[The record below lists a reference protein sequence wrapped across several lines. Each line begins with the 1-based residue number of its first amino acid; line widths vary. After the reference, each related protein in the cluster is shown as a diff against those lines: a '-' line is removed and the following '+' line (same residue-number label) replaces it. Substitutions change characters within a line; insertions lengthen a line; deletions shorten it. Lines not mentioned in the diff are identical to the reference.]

1 MTFFTD
7 IINNIQENYMGI
19 LVSIVYALV
28 YVVLGLIFIAL
39 YKKLIRRILRIN
51 TGDKRRATI
60 AKVIISIG
68 KYVIWFLIFMLVLGA
83 FHIDTA
89 PILGS
94 AAILGLAVGLGAQK
108 LVADFISG
116 FFILFEDSFS
126 IGDVVKIDGFKGE
139 VVDIGLRTTKLLDW
153 TGTMKVVNNGD
164 IHTVENYSKFN
175 SIAIIDF
182 GVAYET
188 DLDNM
193 KQIINEFFESKSYTH
208 EAMINSPKYLGVIKM
223 NASDIE
229 CRVIVECEPMGH
241 FQVERDLRNELKKLF
256 EENGIEIPFPQ
267 LVIQNKTSQ

>member
-7 IINNIQENYMGI
+7 LINTIQENYMDI
-19 LVSIVYALV
+19 FMNIVYALV
-28 YVVLGLIFIAL
+28 YIVLGFIFIAL
-39 YKKLIRRILRIN
+39 YKKLISRILRLSK
-51 TGDKRRATI
+51 GDKRRATI
-60 AKVIISIG
+60 GKVIISIG

-83 FHIDTA
+83 FNIDTA

-94 AAILGLAVGLGAQK
+94 AAVLGLAVGLGAQK

-126 IGDVVKIDGFKGE
+126 IGDIIKIDGFKGE
-139 VVDIGLRTTKLLDW
+139 VVDIGLRTTKIKDW
-153 TGTMKVVNNGD
+153 TGTLKIVNNGD
-164 IHTVENYSKFN
+164 IHTIENFSKYN

-188 DLDNM
+188 DLDKM
-193 KQIINEFFESKSYTH
+193 EAVINDFIDNKVYSH
-208 EAMINSPKYLGVIKM
+208 EAILSAPKYLGVISM
-223 NASDIE
+223 NSSDIE
-229 CRVIVECEPMGH
+229 CRIIVECEPMNH

-267 LVIQNKTSQ
+267 LEVRKRN